1 MKITQYKVQYKVGKF
16 LGLKRKLQQ
25 AMQAI
30 AIRQCYN
37 MYSRRN
43 KDILYTIFI
52 VQEAWHK
59 MIKFKSACK
68 EVFKIEIVTISI

>member
-1 MKITQYKVQYKVGKF
+1 MNVTQYKVQYKVGKF
-16 LGLKRKLQQ
+16 LGLKRKMQQ
-25 AMQAI
+25 YKYGN
-30 AIRQCYN
+30 CYN

-59 MIKFKSACK
+59 MIKFKSSCK